1 MRLTWNYVRLY
12 YRDMPKP
19 SNRDKILTEGLK
31 VVHQRGFGGAS
42 VRDII
47 QAAGVPQGSFTNHF
61 QSKEAF
67 GLEILDLYFVHAR
80 QTLDQTLLN
89 DSYSPLARLRD
100 YIDANRT
107 RLDNDG
113 MENGCLFGN
122 FLGEAV
128 DHSEALRDRL
138 ITIFAEVSKALSY
151 CLAAAVKAGEL
162 PQHIDCDGV
171 ADYIIGGLQGAI
183 LMAKVERSGVPVE
196 RFEQI
201 LFRMVLAR
209 PDILA
214 PAMDLSAATQ
224 AA

>member
-1 MRLTWNYVRLY
+1 
-12 YRDMPKP
+12 MPKP

-67 GLEILDLYFVHAR
+67 GLEIIDLYFDHAR
-80 QTLDQTLLN
+80 QTLDATLRN
-89 DSYSPLARLRD
+89 DGYSPLRRLRD
-100 YIDANRT
+100 YIDANQT
-107 RLDNDG
+107 RLHDDG

-128 DHSEALRDRL
+128 DHSEAIRLRL
-138 ITIFAEVSKALSY
+138 LEIFAEVTASLEY
-151 CLAAAVKAGEL
+151 CLNAAIAAGEL
-162 PQHIDCDGV
+162 PAHIDSAGV
-171 ADYIIGGLQGAI
+171 AGYIVGGLHGAM

-201 LFRMVLAR
+201 LFGMILAR
-209 PDILA
+209 PDILLPALSLDLA
-214 PAMDLSAATQ
+214 PATAA
-224 AA
+224 A